1 MAESVLKGTG
11 GYGLKKIMVVGIGN
25 LIMQDDG
32 AGVHVVNCLS
42 EMDIPAEVELIDG
55 GTYSYDLVDF
65 FCQGD
70 IIIVIDAMQAG
81 GEPGTIYRAPL
92 EQLGLQFDSAMTSV
106 HDLGFVQA
114 ARHVNMLGHYPQ
126 ILVYG
131 IEPENL
137 GLGLELS
144 PEIAGKVPKM
154 AELIKDDIDR
164 LLEML

>member
-1 MAESVLKGTG
+1 
-11 GYGLKKIMVVGIGN
+11 MVVGIGN

-32 AGVHVVNCLS
+32 AGVHVIDCLS
-42 EMDIPAEVELIDG
+42 RMGIPEQVELIDG

-92 EQLGLQFDSAMTSV
+92 EQLGLQFDSALMSV

-114 ARHVNMLGHYPQ
+114 ARHVNMLGHYPE

-131 IEPENL
+131 IEPKEL

-144 PEIAGKVPKM
+144 PEIASKVPRV
-154 AELIKDDIDR
+154 AELIKEDIER
-164 LLEML
+164 LMKTM

>member
-1 MAESVLKGTG
+1 MAESVLKERG

-70 IIIVIDAMQAG
+70 TIIVIDAMQAG

-92 EQLGLQFDSAMTSV
+92 EQLGLQFDSALISV

-114 ARHVNMLGHYPQ
+114 AQHVNMLGHYPQ

-131 IEPENL
+131 IEPKTL

-144 PEIAGKVPKM
+144 PEIAAQVPKV
-154 AELIKDDIDR
+154 AELIKKDIDR

>member
-1 MAESVLKGTG
+1 MKR
-11 GYGLKKIMVVGIGN
+11 IMVVGIGN

-32 AGVHVVNCLS
+32 AGVHVIDCLS
-42 EMDIPAEVELIDG
+42 LMGIPEQVELIDG
-55 GTYSYDLVDF
+55 GTYSYDLVDL

-92 EQLGLQFDSAMTSV
+92 EQLGLQFNSDMTSV

-114 ARHVNMLGHYPQ
+114 ARHVNMLGHYPE

-131 IEPENL
+131 IEPKTL
-137 GLGLELS
+137 GLGLALS
-144 PEIAGKVPKM
+144 PEIAGKVPRV
-154 AELIKDDIDR
+154 AELIKDDIVR
-164 LLEML
+164 LMEAV